1 MGKIAAEF
9 RLLGVKHAALGVT
22 DLARA
27 SQFYFENLDCTP
39 YHTGDPDW
47 MMMNAGP
54 SSLSLVRMHAPEEA
68 RLTGGSH
75 AAHLGFVAPSPEAV
89 DAWHAR
95 LLAADV
101 KDLGA
106 PKKHRDGS
114 YGFYFRDPDKN
125 MLELIYIPYETKGE
139 DPEARSEV
147 SAAILIAHGSS
158 DPQWRAPFTTLLARL
173 RAHSQTVDWELAYL
187 ESSGPT
193 ALDAARELHARGH
206 RRIRLVPAFV
216 SAGAH
221 VAQDLPRIAAE
232 IEGTFAG
239 MRVELRPP
247 LGAHPWVQDAW
258 LAAALDEA
266 RP

>member
-1 MGKIAAEF
+1 MGRISPQF
-9 RLLGVKHAALGVT
+9 RLLGLKHAALGVT
-22 DLARA
+22 DLVRA
-27 SQFYFENLDCTP
+27 SQFYYENLDCTP

-47 MMMNAGP
+47 MMMSAGP
-54 SSLSLVRMHAPEEA
+54 SSLSLVRMRASGEA

-95 LLAADV
+95 LLAAGIP
-101 KDLGA
+101 DLGS
-106 PKKHRDGS
+106 PKRHRDGS

-125 MLELIYIPYETKGE
+125 MLELIYIPYETKG
-139 DPEARSEV
+139 DAPEARLETR
-147 SAAILIAHGSS
+147 AAILVAHGSS
-158 DPQWRAPFTTLLARL
+158 DPEWRAPFSALLERL
-173 RAHSQTVDWELAYL
+173 RAHSQTVDWELAFM
-187 ESSGPT
+187 ESARPT
-193 ALDAARELHARGH
+193 ALEAARELHARGH
-206 RRIRLVPAFV
+206 RRIRIVPAFV

-221 VAQDLPRIAAE
+221 MAVDLPRLAVE
-232 IEGTFAG
+232 IERALEG

-266 RP
+266 RA